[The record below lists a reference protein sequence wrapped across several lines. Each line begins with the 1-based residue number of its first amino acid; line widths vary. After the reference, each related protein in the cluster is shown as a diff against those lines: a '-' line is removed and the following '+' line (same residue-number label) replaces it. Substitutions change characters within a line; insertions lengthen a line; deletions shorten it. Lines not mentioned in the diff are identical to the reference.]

1 MLNHLNINEMTL
13 KYVSVNLLLTVFIL
27 VIMASEMAFAQE
39 KKARFRKPNHGGVYV
54 IAHRGVHNGIPE
66 NTLAAY
72 QKAIDLGCD
81 FVEIDIRRT
90 KDGRFVSVH
99 NAKVDAYV
107 EGVTGKVND
116 FTLAELK
123 QMNIGKRVGPSWEN
137 ERIPTF
143 EEILQLCRG
152 KIGIYLDLKEP
163 NVKQLVEIIQRYE
176 MERDIVWYVP
186 ASYMDVLKEIRI
198 NCHKC
203 VPMPDP
209 GPEQN
214 ITKVVEQIRPLVLAS
229 DMSKLSESFVKTAH
243 SNNAMVFVDEN
254 DGTVTE
260 WKKILKWGTD
270 GIQTDKPEELIEFLK

>member
-1 MLNHLNINEMTL
+1 MKRKCLFLIAWF
-13 KYVSVNLLLTVFIL
+13 VLLLSTIVSP
-27 VIMASEMAFAQE
+27 VETAAQNAII
-39 KKARFRKPNHGGVYV
+39 KFRSPKNGNTYV
-54 IAHRGVHNGIPE
+54 IAHRGAHKGIPE

-99 NAKVDAYV
+99 NATVDVYV

-123 QMNIGKRVGPSWEN
+123 QMNIGKRVGSSWEN

-186 ASYMDVLKEIRI
+186 ASYMDVLKEIKI

-209 GPEQN
+209 GPKKN
-214 ITKVVEQIRPLVLAS
+214 IAKVVEQIHPQVLAT

-243 SNNAMVFVDEN
+243 ANNAMVFVDEN
-254 DGTVTE
+254 DGTMTE

-270 GIQTDKPEELIEFLK
+270 GIQTDRPEELIEFLR

>member
-1 MLNHLNINEMTL
+1 ML
-13 KYVSVNLLLTVFIL
+13 KKRRPVSE
-27 VIMASEMAFAQE
+27 S
-39 KKARFRKPNHGGVYV
+39 

-176 MERDIVWYVP
+176 DMLL
-186 ASYMDVLKEIRI
+186 S
-198 NCHKC
+198 
-203 VPMPDP
+203 
-209 GPEQN
+209 
-214 ITKVVEQIRPLVLAS
+214 LVL
-229 DMSKLSESFVKTAH
+229 
-243 SNNAMVFVDEN
+243 
-254 DGTVTE
+254 
-260 WKKILKWGTD
+260 
-270 GIQTDKPEELIEFLK
+270 